1 MNLDQQTYKETQKTA
16 ESILLQY
23 SKNDNELLSFLK
35 KQDSFMLNQLKI
47 FFSEP
52 QLTLIHSI
60 KIVVYGT
67 LVTLFMYFVTNEMPH
82 VWSLSFRLFLVV
94 IGFIWLASCFK
105 NAKAIQISQNFQRKS
120 EHARI
125 VGMIEFILEN
135 KYKDSINK

>member
-1 MNLDQQTYKETQKTA
+1 
-16 ESILLQY
+16 
-23 SKNDNELLSFLK
+23 
-35 KQDSFMLNQLKI
+35 MLNQLKI

-60 KIVVYGT
+60 KTVVYGT

-105 NAKAIQISQNFQRKS
+105 NAKAIQISQNFKKKS
-120 EHARI
+120 VHARI

-135 KYKDSINK
+135 KYKDSINKYASV